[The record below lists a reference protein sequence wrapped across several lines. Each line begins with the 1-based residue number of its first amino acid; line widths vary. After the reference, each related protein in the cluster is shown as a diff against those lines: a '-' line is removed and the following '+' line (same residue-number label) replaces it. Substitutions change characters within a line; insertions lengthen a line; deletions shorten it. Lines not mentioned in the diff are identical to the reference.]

1 MNFFLENIYH
11 FLNIFI
17 ICSIVM
23 IALWFLAFKI
33 ENLALVDL
41 GWSFNFLFIILYL
54 TFHIPIFSF
63 LNIVFFIMVAS
74 WSLRLGLY
82 LFFARIYKKEE
93 EGRYKKLREK
103 WKSNLKFNFLLFY
116 LMQAFTNVILS
127 IPFFLVYYL
136 EDKILFNHIIGI
148 GIFLIAFMGEAI
160 ADLQLYYF
168 KKEPKNHNKVFKEGL
183 WKYSRHPNYFFEI
196 LIWFSYGIFFLNTS
210 YWYLGFFSF
219 IVISFFILKITGI
232 PATEEQ
238 NLSTKK
244 EEYYQYIQT
253 TSPLIPLPAE
263 IYKKL
268 RGDKN
273 DRFFIKA

>member
-1 MNFFLENIYH
+1 MNLILENYYH
-11 FLNIFI
+11 FLNIFL

-23 IALWFLAFKI
+23 FILWFLAFKI
-33 ENLALVDL
+33 KNLALVDL
-41 GWSFNFLFIILYL
+41 GWSFNFLIVIIYL
-54 TFHIPIFSF
+54 FFNIQTFYLIKLIFF
-63 LNIVFFIMVAS
+63 AMVS
-74 WSLRLGLY
+74 LWSLRLGIY

-116 LMQAFTNVILS
+116 LMQAITNVILS

-136 EDKILFNHIIGI
+136 EDKILLNHILGI
-148 GIFLIAFMGEAI
+148 GIFSIAFIGETI
-160 ADLQLYYF
+160 ADLQLYNF
-168 KKEPKNHNKVFKEGL
+168 KKDPKNHNKVFKEGL

-210 YWYLGFFSF
+210 YWYWGFFSF
-219 IVISFFILKITGI
+219 VIITFFILKITGI

-253 TSPLIPLPAE
+253 TSPLIPLPKE
-263 IYKKL
+263 IYNKI
-268 RGDKN
+268 RGNKN
-273 DRFFIKA
+273 DRIFIKA

>member
-1 MNFFLENIYH
+1 MNLILENYYH
-11 FLNIFI
+11 FLNIFL

-23 IALWFLAFKI
+23 FILWFLAFKI

-41 GWSFNFLFIILYL
+41 GWSFNFLIVIIYL
-54 TFHIPIFSF
+54 FFYIQTFYLIKLIFF
-63 LNIVFFIMVAS
+63 AMVS
-74 WSLRLGLY
+74 LWSLRLGIY

-116 LMQAFTNVILS
+116 LMQAITNVILS

-136 EDKILFNHIIGI
+136 EDKILLNHILGI
-148 GIFLIAFMGEAI
+148 GIFSIAFIGETI
-160 ADLQLYYF
+160 ADLQLYNF
-168 KKEPKNHNKVFKEGL
+168 KKDPKNHNKVFKEGL

-210 YWYLGFFSF
+210 YWYWGFFSF
-219 IVISFFILKITGI
+219 VIITFFILKITGI

-253 TSPLIPLPAE
+253 TSPLIPLPKE
-263 IYKKL
+263 IYNKI
-268 RGDKN
+268 RGNKN
-273 DRFFIKA
+273 DRIFIKA